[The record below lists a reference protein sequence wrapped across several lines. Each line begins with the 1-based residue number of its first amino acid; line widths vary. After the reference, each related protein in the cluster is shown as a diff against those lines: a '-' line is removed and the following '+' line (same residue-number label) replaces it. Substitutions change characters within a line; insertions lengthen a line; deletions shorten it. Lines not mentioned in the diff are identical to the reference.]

1 MNQRIIQQMTSS
13 PLFKRAQEMCQG
25 KSVPEIQQMARNIC
39 AQKGVDYDEALKE
52 FRRFIGQ

>member
-1 MNQRIIQQMTSS
+1 MNQQLIQQMSSS

-25 KSVPEIQQMARNIC
+25 KSIPEIQQMVRNVC